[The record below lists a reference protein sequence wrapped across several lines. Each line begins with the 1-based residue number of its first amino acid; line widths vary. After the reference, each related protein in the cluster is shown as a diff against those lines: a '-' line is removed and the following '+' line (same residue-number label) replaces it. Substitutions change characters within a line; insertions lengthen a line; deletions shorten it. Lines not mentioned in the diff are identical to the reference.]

1 MRDNTKKLSLFFMI
15 YPFNKNKKRKK
26 KRKKKDKKK
35 VSVSIAIT
43 GRRFYTY
50 LYHGGF
56 FLQRCTMHN
65 DGWGCWGPEQP
76 GTRYP

>member
-35 VSVSIAIT
+35 VSVSISIT

-56 FLQRCTMHN
+56 FAATHHA
-65 DGWGCWGPEQP
+65 
-76 GTRYP
+76 